1 MGYKELVNTDDEL
14 ELDTLILKR
23 VPHIQQLADDFIGF
37 YEKKFN
43 VTVSIT
49 PDTAEI
55 ISSLYFTLLS
65 KDIKPVLNNKANR
78 FKMAS
83 LIELVIVKYQLLI
96 HPSGDEMENRNL
108 NSLFAM
114 NAGLSLIDCMINN
127 AGQEFF
133 CNTQN
138 AIVDKKV
145 EKILDDHRV
154 WLQTKELNEMPIFIN
169 AQFYELIA
177 YIHQIPIQVGGYGN

>member
-1 MGYKELVNTDDEL
+1 MGYKELVDIDDKL
-14 ELDTLILKR
+14 DLDTLILKR
-23 VPHIQQLADDFIGF
+23 VSNIQQLVDDFLRF
-37 YEKKFN
+37 YENKYN
-43 VTVSIT
+43 VVVSIT

-55 ISSLYFTLLS
+55 ISSLYFTLLRE
-65 KDIKPVLNNKANR
+65 DVKPVLNNKANR

-83 LIELVIVKYQLLI
+83 LMELVIIKYQLLI
-96 HPSGDEMENRNL
+96 HPSCDETENKRL

-114 NAGLSLIDCMINN
+114 NAGLSLVDCMINN

-133 CNTQN
+133 CDTKN

-145 EKILDDHRV
+145 EKILDDHRL
-154 WLQTKELNEMPIFIN
+154 WLETKDLNEMPIFIN

-177 YIHQIPIQVGGYGN
+177 CIHQLPIQIGGYGN